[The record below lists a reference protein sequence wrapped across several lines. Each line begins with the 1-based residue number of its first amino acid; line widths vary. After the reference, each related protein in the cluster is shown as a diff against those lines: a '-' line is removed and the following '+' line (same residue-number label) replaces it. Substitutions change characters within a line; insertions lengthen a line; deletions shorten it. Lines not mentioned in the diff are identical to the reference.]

1 MGPRGI
7 EGSQRYS
14 PELLWQLPNTVVM
27 VGLHSSGKST
37 FCKGELGTLGFKH
50 ISFDE
55 EIRGLNRVGVYSD
68 DLDMVVLINVMIQM
82 KHAIEAGQKAVFEG
96 ANVHKG
102 IRGVIIRGLQKAGA
116 REIGCVWMN
125 TPLAECLRRVER
137 ERPALRAQ
145 LMEYASVY
153 TPPTMDEGFSMILE
167 VPFIPKGD

>member
-14 PELLWQLPNTVVM
+14 PELLWQLPDTVVM

-37 FCKGELGTLGFKH
+37 FCKGELGILGFKH

-55 EIRGLNRVGVYSD
+55 ETRKISRGGAYSN

-96 ANVHKG
+96 ANVDRDM
-102 IRGVIIRGLQKAGA
+102 RGVIIRGLQKSGA

-125 TPLAECLRRVER
+125 TPLVECLRRVER
-137 ERPALRAQ
+137 ERPTMRAQ
-145 LMEYASVY
+145 LMEYAAVY
-153 TPPTMDEGFSMILE
+153 TPPTLDEGFSMILE
-167 VPFIPKGD
+167 VPFIPKSK